1 MRFLILLFLM
11 LSFSSFSQEKRF
23 EFETVDMRTPD
34 GWDIRNIPGEVVF
47 YEDKESHT
55 ISIVTEKR
63 NYKMYVKSKQLF
75 VRQYCYLYTLIDDD
89 DDLRSC
95 PPAQRGQSVDEAQ
108 FRRQI
113 GQPLSQTSQDP
124 LLRLI
129 RRCLNKYRDQVV

>member
-89 DDLRSC
+89 SDESSVRIVMENKSDDYVEFYFYSDR
-95 PPAQRGQSVDEAQ
+95 PGEKY
-108 FRRQI
+108 FR
-113 GQPLSQTSQDP
+113 L
-124 LLRLI
+124 
-129 RRCLNKYRDQVV
+129 CLKKC

>member
-1 MRFLILLFLM
+1 M

-89 DDLRSC
+89 SDESSVRIVMENKSDDYVEFYFYSDR
-95 PPAQRGQSVDEAQ
+95 PGEKY
-108 FRRQI
+108 FR
-113 GQPLSQTSQDP
+113 L
-124 LLRLI
+124 
-129 RRCLNKYRDQVV
+129 CLKKC